1 MIMRDYKNSK
11 PAAEKLSAWDYIGAV
26 CFILIMILLIIGVQK
41 MKHYHIWA
49 SGFAYCVDEYATSKK
64 VAIAQFKKRWDF
76 KRMPAGSYICL
87 AY

>member
-1 MIMRDYKNSK
+1 
-11 PAAEKLSAWDYIGAV
+11 
-26 CFILIMILLIIGVQK
+26 

-64 VAIAQFKKRWDF
+64 VAIAQFKQRWDF